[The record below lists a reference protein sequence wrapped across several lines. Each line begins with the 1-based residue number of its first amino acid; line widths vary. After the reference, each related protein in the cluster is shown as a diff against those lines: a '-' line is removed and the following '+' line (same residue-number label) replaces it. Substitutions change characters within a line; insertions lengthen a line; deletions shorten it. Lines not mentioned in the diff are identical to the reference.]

1 MLATA
6 VLKSAKDMPNK
17 TFWSGMNRD
26 IETTVKRCK
35 VWIELLPSKS
45 ADLLLHHEVR
55 MRPWQKSGSDIF
67 HYGNKNDLI
76 IADYYSLWSEVYLLP
91 SASSDTVIDALKQTF
106 SRTEIPE
113 ELVSDNGSQ
122 YRSRKFQ
129 KFVMA

>member
-1 MLATA
+1 
-6 VLKSAKDMPNK
+6 
-17 TFWSGMNRD
+17 MNRD

-45 ADLLLHHEVR
+45 ADSLLHHEVR

-106 SRTEIPE
+106 SRNEILE

-122 YRSRKFQ
+122 CRSRKFQ
-129 KFVMA
+129 KFMTA